1 MSDRELS
8 GDFNAPTVL
17 MLEYSLAELTFGAIL
32 TMDGCFGPAEPWENR
47 PCFLSLLFPFILV
60 DYVHRK

>member
-1 MSDRELS
+1 
-8 GDFNAPTVL
+8 